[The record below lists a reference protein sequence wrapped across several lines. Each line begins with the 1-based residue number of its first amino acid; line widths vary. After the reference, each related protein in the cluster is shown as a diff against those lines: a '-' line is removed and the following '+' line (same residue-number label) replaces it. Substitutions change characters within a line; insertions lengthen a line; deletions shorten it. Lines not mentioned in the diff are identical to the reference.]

1 MSFKDSHQTDHV
13 THATLVFEREVPA
26 GIEQVFAA
34 FANAKIRA
42 EWGVPSDT
50 ATIIYDQEQF
60 REGGEDRFRCGAKS
74 NPNIYVT
81 THYLEI
87 IPNRRIVS
95 SGTVSMEGMRLCASL
110 TTLELSKSGSVTML
124 RSTSQVA
131 SFIGQDMIIGTD
143 AGNNGSLDSLVN
155 YFSREQA

>member
-1 MSFKDSHQTDHV
+1 MSFEDSQQTERV

-26 GIEQVFAA
+26 TVKKVFAA
-34 FANAKIRA
+34 FANAKIRS

-50 ATIIYDQEQF
+50 ATIIYDQEDF
-60 REGGEDRFRCGAKS
+60 REGGEDRFRCGSKS
-74 NPNIYVT
+74 NPNIHVT

-87 IPNRRIVS
+87 IPDRRIVS
-95 SGTVSMEGMRLCASL
+95 SGTVSMGGKHLCASL
-110 TTLELSKSGSVTML
+110 MALELAQSGSRTKL

-131 SFIGQDMIIGTD
+131 SFIGQDMIKGTD
-143 AGNNGSLDSLVN
+143 AGNNGSLDNLVN

>member
-1 MSFKDSHQTDHV
+1 MSFEDSQQTERV

-26 GIEQVFAA
+26 TVEKVFAA
-34 FANAKIRA
+34 FANAKIRS
-42 EWGVPSDT
+42 EWGAPSDT
-50 ATIIYDQEQF
+50 ATIIYDQEDF
-60 REGGEDRFRCGAKS
+60 REGGEDRFRCGPKS
-74 NPNIYVT
+74 NPNIHVT

-87 IPNRRIVS
+87 IPDRRIVS
-95 SGTVSMEGMRLCASL
+95 SGTVSMDGKRLCASL
-110 TTLELSKSGSVTML
+110 MTLELAQSGSRTKL

-131 SFIGQDMIIGTD
+131 SFIGQDMIKGTD